1 LALSPLNSTEARAIR
16 INKIT
21 KPSKTY
27 ALDLETGTMDGVIDG
42 LDAIKQFIR
51 KAIATPRY
59 RFMIYD
65 GQYGCELDSFIG
77 QDMPLALLR
86 SNIPRIIREA
96 LIYDDRIRDVHS
108 FEIRLE
114 EQSLYVSFAV
124 STELGTISQE
134 VTI

>member
-1 LALSPLNSTEARAIR
+1 
-16 INKIT
+16 
-21 KPSKTY
+21 
-27 ALDLETGTMDGVIDG
+27 
-42 LDAIKQFIR
+42 
-51 KAIATPRY
+51 
-59 RFMIYD
+59 
-65 GQYGCELDSFIG
+65 
-77 QDMPLALLR
+77 MPLALLR